1 MMLLPNGGVIDAMM
15 SIPPEPG
22 DMSWLEALRPLLRD
36 EESLSTFKFPA
47 EYMFKNL
54 PAARF
59 ASDAVPAVLHEMD
72 RFGVERAMIGVS
84 FANGRATNA
93 LRDHPD
99 RFFGSFEVDPNQGVE
114 GVRALRRAVDE
125 LGVRA
130 ATAFPA
136 GTFPQVP
143 VDDARWYPFYAACID
158 LGVPICICL
167 GVPGPRIPAAPQDV
181 MRIDEICYRFPELT
195 IVTRHGCEPWTELAV
210 KLLLKWPNLYYSTS
224 AFAPKH
230 YPRDHRLREHTR
242 RRQGAL
248 RRLFPDGPFVGDDL
262 HAASGSAVSRARMA
276 QVSARERT
284 TDLWCRRVTVD
295 G

>member
-1 MMLLPNGGVIDAMM
+1 MQRPERGVVDTMM

-36 EESLSTFKFPA
+36 EESLSAFKFPA

-59 ASDAVPAVLHEMD
+59 ADDALAAVLHEMD
-72 RFGVERAMIGVS
+72 RFGVARAMIGVS
-84 FANGRATNA
+84 FGNERALAA

-114 GVRALRRAVDE
+114 GVRALRRAVED

-143 VDDARWYPFYAACID
+143 VDDARWYPLYQACVD
-158 LGVPICICL
+158 LDIPICVCL
-167 GVPGPRIPAAPQDV
+167 GVPGPRVPAAPQDV
-181 MRIDEICYRFPELT
+181 MGIDEVCYRFPELT
-195 IVTRHGCEPWTELAV
+195 VVTRHGCEPWTALAV
-210 KLLLKWPNLYYSTS
+210 KLMLKWPNLYYSTS

-230 YPRDHRLREHTR
+230 YPRDVIEYANTRGADKVIYAGYFPMGLSLETIFTQLPEVPLRDHVWPKF
-242 RRQGAL
+242 L
-248 RRLFPDGPFVGDDL
+248 GDN
-262 HAASGSAVSRARMA
+262 A
-276 QVSARERT
+276 
-284 TDLWCRRVTVD
+284 RRVFRLD
-295 G
+295 A

>member
-1 MMLLPNGGVIDAMM
+1 MMRMPDGGVIDTMM

-36 EESLSTFKFPA
+36 EESLSAFKFPA

-59 ASDAVPAVLHEMD
+59 AGDALSAVLHEMD
-72 RFGVERAMIGVS
+72 RFGVERSMIGLS
-84 FANGRATNA
+84 FGNERATSA

-99 RFFGSFEVDPNQGVE
+99 RFFGSFEVDPNQGRD
-114 GVRALRRAVDE
+114 GVRSLHRAVDE

-143 VDDARWYPFYAACID
+143 ADDARWYPLYEACID
-158 LGVPICICL
+158 LDVPICICL
-167 GVPGPRIPAAPQDV
+167 GVPGPRVPAAPQAV
-181 MRIDEICYRFPELT
+181 MLIDEVCYRFPELT

-224 AFAPKH
+224 AFAPKY
-230 YPRDHRLREHTR
+230 YPQTIVDFANTRGASKVMYAGYFPMGLSLERIFKDMQDVPFRDHVWPKFLREN
-242 RRQGAL
+242 AIMVFKL
-248 RRLFPDGPFVGDDL
+248 
-262 HAASGSAVSRARMA
+262 
-276 QVSARERT
+276 
-284 TDLWCRRVTVD
+284 
-295 G
+295 

>member
-1 MMLLPNGGVIDAMM
+1 MPKGIGVVDTMVA
-15 SIPPEPG
+15 IPPEPG
-22 DMSWLEALRPLLRD
+22 DMSWLEALRPLLKD
-36 EESLSTFKFPA
+36 EESLSAFRFPA

-59 ASDAVPAVLHEMD
+59 AHDQVSAVLDEMD

-84 FANGRATNA
+84 FANERAVAA

-99 RFFGSFEVDPNQGVE
+99 RFFASYEVDPNRGSD
-114 GVRALRRAVDE
+114 GVRALRRAVEE
-125 LGVRA
+125 LGARA

-143 VDDARWYPFYAACID
+143 VDDARWYPLYQACID

-167 GVPGPRIPAAPQDV
+167 GVPGPRVPAAPQDV
-181 MRIDEICYRFPELT
+181 LRIDEVCYRFPELT
-195 IVTRHGCEPWTELAV
+195 VVTRHGCEPWTELAV

-230 YPRDHRLREHTR
+230 YPRDIVEFANTRGADKVIYAGYFPMGLSLETIFTQLDAVPFRDHVWANFLRDN
-242 RRQGAL
+242 AL
-248 RRLFPDGPFVGDDL
+248 RVFRPDG
-262 HAASGSAVSRARMA
+262 
-276 QVSARERT
+276 
-284 TDLWCRRVTVD
+284 
-295 G
+295 

>member
-99 RFFGSFEVDPNQGVE
+99 RFFGSFEVDPNQGVD

-167 GVPGPRIPAAPQDV
+167 GVPGPRIPAAPQEV

-230 YPRDHRLREHTR
+230 YPREIIDYANTRGADKVLYAGYFPMGLSLETIFTQLPAVPFREHVWPKFLRENAR
-242 RRQGAL
+242 RIFG
-248 RRLFPDGPFVGDDL
+248 
-262 HAASGSAVSRARMA
+262 
-276 QVSARERT
+276 
-284 TDLWCRRVTVD
+284 VD